1 MSKHPKW
8 QTADVI
14 DLEYFFAADQQK
26 AERELRRRDQEIYVA
41 QVKPCLDAL
50 PSLGKNETRAKLH
63 CWLIARRAA
72 QQQESPGELASTPGE
87 FYQIALRSLLW
98 ISGAIGLLIGGGLA
112 LSLFRWYAD
121 RPINVTWFFAETV
134 LVQLVVLCIVL
145 LLLLRSHR
153 TLVRPSLWQTLVSAA
168 LAKLVSL
175 SEKALGHFSG
185 DRRNR
190 VRAGLGVI
198 RAKKTIYGSL
208 AYWPVLIVTQVF
220 AVGFNLGLLVTILS
234 CVRFSALSFGWY
246 STLERPNQALLVD
259 AVSLP
264 WSWLPNAKPSHE
276 QIEKSRVVTAPDPP
290 AFLQN
295 QKIAEA
301 ESLRSWWPFLCYA
314 VVFYGLLPRGLLLV
328 WAVWKLRRTL
338 DEIPFTH
345 GDCQTLLARLGGLAV
360 ESGEPG
366 PLLEEMPA
374 QIPLP
379 NETRAASCIALAP
392 AEMEVPENQLVE
404 IIESNLRQRVTRLIR
419 AEVDSPAEC
428 GDALQTLELAAAEK
442 NSDPVSVAIAVEAW
456 QPPRQAYLSFIQAV
470 RGRVGKTAN
479 IAIMLVADAVGA
491 STTVAEEDWQVW
503 LQKIRGLGD
512 PYLRLERQ
520 ASPA

>member
-14 DLEYFFAADQQK
+14 DLEYFFAADQEQD
-26 AERELRRRDQEIYVA
+26 ERELRRRDQEIYVR
-41 QVKPCLDAL
+41 QVKPCLEAV
-50 PSLGKNETRAKLH
+50 PAPGRNETRAKLH
-63 CWLIARRAA
+63 CWLAARRAIE
-72 QQQESPGELASTPGE
+72 QQKSTGEVAGTPGE
-87 FYQIALRSLLW
+87 FYQIAMRSLLW
-98 ISGAIGLLIGGGLA
+98 ISCALGLLIGGGLV

-134 LVQLVVLCIVL
+134 LVQLVVLCAVL

-153 TLVRPSLWQTLVSAA
+153 TLVRPSVLQTLISAA
-168 LAKLVSL
+168 LAKLAGL
-175 SEKALGHFSG
+175 GEKALGHFSG
-185 DRRNR
+185 ERRNR
-190 VRAGLGVI
+190 VHAGLGVI
-198 RAKKTIYGSL
+198 RAKKAIYGSL

-276 QIEKSRVVTAPDPP
+276 QVEKSRVVP
-290 AFLQN
+290 AQSPLSLPKQSN
-295 QKIAEA
+295 NIQAEA
-301 ESLRSWWPFLCYA
+301 LRSWWPFLCYA
-314 VVFYGLLPRGLLLV
+314 AVFYGLLPRGLLL
-328 WAVWKLRRTL
+328 ALAAWKQRRTL
-338 DEIPFTH
+338 DQIPFTH

-360 ESGEPG
+360 ETGKPG
-366 PLLEEMPA
+366 PILETPP
-374 QIPLP
+374 QIPLSD
-379 NETRAASCIALAP
+379 EARAASCIALAS
-392 AEMEVPENQLVE
+392 AEMEVPEKQLVE

-419 AEVDSPAEC
+419 AEVDSPDEC
-428 GDALQTLELAAAEK
+428 GDALKTLELAAAAK
-442 NSDPVSVAIAVEAW
+442 NGDPVSVAIAVEAW

-479 IAIMLVADAVGA
+479 IAVMLVADAVGA
-491 STTVAEEDWQVW
+491 SAAVADEDWQVW

-520 ASPA
+520 VSPA